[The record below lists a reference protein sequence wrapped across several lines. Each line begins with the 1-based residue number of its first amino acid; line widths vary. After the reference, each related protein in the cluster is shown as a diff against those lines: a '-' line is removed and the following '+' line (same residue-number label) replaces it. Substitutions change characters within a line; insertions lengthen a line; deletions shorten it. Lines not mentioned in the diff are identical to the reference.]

1 MFINKKIV
9 LASTLTL
16 SLFAASHAKADE
28 QDGIWTARTV
38 EEVKANLIE
47 ENNSV
52 TYTIQYGDTLSS
64 IAEAME
70 IDLAVLTQINQIANV
85 DLIFP
90 NTVLK
95 TVYDQNH
102 QATSVEISVPTE
114 NPLQNEVVATADLA
128 SQQVVMQDQ
137 VVDLKPI
144 SEAVSEQAVA
154 SSAPATTAL
163 ANSEQVS
170 SEQAQISEVAT
181 SEAVSVTSD
190 SSTVASLTA
199 DIVNQNPVSEY
210 VASSEVAPASITAS
224 SEAVTSEE
232 AASVT
237 SDSST
242 VASLTADIV
251 NQTPASEYVA
261 SSEVALASATASS
274 EAVTSEEAASATSDS
289 STVASLTADIV
300 NQTPASEYVASS
312 EVVHSEA
319 QPVSEVA
326 TVTSEAAAPS
336 QTNVAVN
343 STGLQPVAAS
353 FQQAVANQFGIS
365 DIGGYR
371 PGDPQDHGQGLAVDV
386 MVPVGSDLGDQVA
399 QYAIDNMVSANIS
412 YIIWEQQFYAPVNN
426 IYGPANTWNLMPDR
440 GSVTENH
447 YDHVHISFNG

>member
-16 SLFAASHAKADE
+16 SLFAASHAKADA

-70 IDLAVLTQINQIANV
+70 IDLAVLAQINQIANV

-170 SEQAQISEVAT
+170 SEES
-181 SEAVSVTSD
+181 
-190 SSTVASLTA
+190 
-199 DIVNQNPVSEY
+199 
-210 VASSEVAPASITAS
+210 
-224 SEAVTSEE
+224 
-232 AASVT
+232 ASVN

-261 SSEVALASATASS
+261 SSEIAPASITASSEAVTSEEVASVTSDSSTVASLTADIVNQTPVSEYVASSEVAPASPTASS
-274 EAVTSEEAASATSDS
+274 EAVTSEEATSVNSDS

-319 QPVSEVA
+319 QPVSEVT
-326 TVTSEAAAPS
+326 TVTSEAATPS

-371 PGDPQDHGQGLAVDV
+371 AGDPQDHGQGLAVDV

-399 QYAIDNMVSANIS
+399 QYAIDNMASANIS

>member
-1 MFINKKIV
+1 MLRYFLLRERKGIKMFINKKIV

-28 QDGIWTARTV
+28 QDSIWTARTV

-70 IDLAVLTQINQIANV
+70 IDLAILAQINQIANV

-137 VVDLKPI
+137 VVDLKPT

-154 SSAPATTAL
+154 SSALATTAL

-170 SEQAQISEVAT
+170 SEQAQISE
-181 SEAVSVTSD
+181 
-190 SSTVASLTA
+190 
-199 DIVNQNPVSEY
+199 
-210 VASSEVAPASITAS
+210 
-224 SEAVTSEE
+224 AVTSEA

-237 SDSST
+237 SDRST

-261 SSEVALASATASS
+261 SSEVAPASSTASS
-274 EAVTSEEAASATSDS
+274 EAVTSEEVASVTSDS

-326 TVTSEAAAPS
+326 TVTSEVAAPS

-371 PGDPQDHGQGLAVDV
+371 A
-386 MVPVGSDLGDQVA
+386 
-399 QYAIDNMVSANIS
+399 
-412 YIIWEQQFYAPVNN
+412 
-426 IYGPANTWNLMPDR
+426 
-440 GSVTENH
+440 
-447 YDHVHISFNG
+447 